1 MRRAV
6 ADLEHQPAL
15 RDENFHPRRLE
26 PKQRIAEMWES
37 EKSRTDEPFAAT
49 QTKALKEKEKSW
61 QELVERVA
69 KLKALRLAKEAAD
82 KEAAEAAD
90 AENKKPSR
98 SPQAH
103 RRLS

>member
-1 MRRAV
+1 
-6 ADLEHQPAL
+6 
-15 RDENFHPRRLE
+15 
-26 PKQRIAEMWES
+26 MWKS
-37 EKSRTDEPFAAT
+37 KKSRADEPFATT
-49 QTKALKEKEKSW
+49 QKKALKEKEKAW

-82 KEAAEAAD
+82 KEAAEEAD

-98 SPQAH
+98 LPQAH

>member
-1 MRRAV
+1 
-6 ADLEHQPAL
+6 
-15 RDENFHPRRLE
+15 
-26 PKQRIAEMWES
+26 MWKS

-69 KLKALRLAKEAAD
+69 KLRALRLAK
-82 KEAAEAAD
+82 EAAD

>member
-1 MRRAV
+1 
-6 ADLEHQPAL
+6 
-15 RDENFHPRRLE
+15 
-26 PKQRIAEMWES
+26 MWES

-49 QTKALKEKEKSW
+49 QTRALKEKAW

-82 KEAAEAAD
+82 KEAAEEAD

>member
-6 ADLEHQPAL
+6 AELAHQPAL

-26 PKQRIAEMWES
+26 PKQRIAELWES

-49 QTKALKEKEKSW
+49 QPRDLTEKAW

-82 KEAAEAAD
+82 KEAAEEAD

-98 SPQAH
+98 LPQAH

>member
-1 MRRAV
+1 
-6 ADLEHQPAL
+6 
-15 RDENFHPRRLE
+15 
-26 PKQRIAEMWES
+26 MWKS
-37 EKSRTDEPFAAT
+37 EKSRADEPFAAT
-49 QTKALKEKEKSW
+49 QTNALKEKAW

-69 KLKALRLAKEAAD
+69 KLRALRLAKEAAD
-82 KEAAEAAD
+82 KEAAEEAD